1 MKLWNPLIKTGLQFT
16 TNSKEARSII
26 LTNQISLFIF
36 ISCVFLFVTYA
47 SLYRWNLI
55 TTSLPIVAIL
65 SLLTL
70 LWNAQGKI
78 QLSRFWV
85 CWLLPVAALFVSIA
99 SKKTFPVVQDS
110 EYYEFRFVLYA
121 SAIIP
126 CILFSL
132 KERRLLITALVINF
146 LALFSFD
153 ILHNLFGVGYY
164 QTGQMDGSYYYTN
177 VIIFVT
183 FATVLTGILFLKYE
197 WENSEDENNLLIR
210 NLEEKNNKIES
221 QNLEILAQSDILN
234 ENQNKLSEAY
244 QIIEKQKELLS
255 HQNRHLEFEIIEK
268 NKELTQSNSELIKYN
283 TELRQFSFTVS
294 HNLRGPVASL
304 LGLVDLI
311 DHAQVDAATKEV
323 LYHIKASAHQLD
335 GIINDLSK
343 IIDIRHDIF
352 RVRQR
357 VNLHEEINKI
367 RHLFEDKLVSYGIE
381 IKEDLQCHEIFS
393 VKPMVHSILYNLI
406 SNSIKYRSP
415 ERRLSISITSSE
427 DDNYYILRIT
437 DNGLGIDMQLHRDN
451 LFKLYRRFHLHTD
464 GKGLGLYLVKLQCES
479 LGGFIDVDSEPN
491 KFTAF
496 TIYLKKPANI
506 NRQVL
511 YNEAYA
517 LIFYDGLINSMGV
530 IWRGPVK
537 SEQYRD
543 AFNKCLEFLKVYN
556 TPNWI
561 SDLSDQGAI
570 QDEDQQWMLNEILPA
585 AAKNGLKRIAAIKSN
600 ASNIQILK
608 YIENIKSA
616 IEILQLD
623 QQFFTSLQQGI
634 DWIQIENEKAINI
647 SLSMNGRNT

>member
-1 MKLWNPLIKTGLQFT
+1 M
-16 TNSKEARSII
+16 
-26 LTNQISLFIF
+26 
-36 ISCVFLFVTYA
+36 
-47 SLYRWNLI
+47 
-55 TTSLPIVAIL
+55 
-65 SLLTL
+65 
-70 LWNAQGKI
+70 
-78 QLSRFWV
+78 
-85 CWLLPVAALFVSIA
+85 
-99 SKKTFPVVQDS
+99 QDS
-110 EYYEFRFVLYA
+110 EYYEFRFVLYT

-132 KERRLLITALVINF
+132 KERKLLVTALVINF
-146 LALFSFD
+146 VALFSFD

-197 WENSEDENNLLIR
+197 WENSEDENTLLIR
-210 NLEEKNNKIES
+210 NLEEKNNEIES
-221 QNLEILAQSDILN
+221 QNLEILAQSDVLN

-255 HQNRHLEFEIIEK
+255 HQNRHLEVEIIEK
-268 NKELTQSNSELIKYN
+268 NKELTQTNSELIKYN

-311 DHAQVDAATKEV
+311 DHAQVDVATKEV

-357 VNLHEEINKI
+357 VSIHHEIDKI

-381 IKEDLQCHEIFS
+381 IKEDLQCPEIFS

-415 ERRLSISITSSE
+415 ERRLTIAIATSQ
-427 DDNYYILRIT
+427 DDNYYILRIS
-437 DNGLGIDMQLHRDN
+437 DNGLGIDMQLHREN

-479 LGGFIDVDSEPN
+479 LGGFIDVDSELN

-496 TIYLKKPANI
+496 TIYLKKPSNV

-517 LIFYDGLINSMGV
+517 LIFYDGMINSMGV
-530 IWRGPVK
+530 IWRGPVN

-561 SDLSDQGAI
+561 SDLSDQGTI
-570 QDEDQQWMLNEILPA
+570 QVEDQQWLFKEILPA
-585 AAKNGLKRIAAIKSN
+585 AVRNGLKRIAAIKSH
-600 ASNIQILK
+600 ASETQILG
-608 YIENIKSA
+608 YIENIKSTLD
-616 IEILQLD
+616 ILRVE
-623 QQFFTSLQQGI
+623 QQFFNSLHQGI
-634 DWIQIENEKAINI
+634 SWIQEENEKAMNI
-647 SLSMNGRNT
+647 TLPFNGRNY